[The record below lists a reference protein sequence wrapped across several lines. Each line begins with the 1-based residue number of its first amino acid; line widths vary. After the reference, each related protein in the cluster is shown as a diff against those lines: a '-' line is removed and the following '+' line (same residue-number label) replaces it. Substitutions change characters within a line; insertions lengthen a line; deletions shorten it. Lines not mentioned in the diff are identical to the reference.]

1 MAERALTLP
10 TALMSSI
17 HKCVSMALQVIAVC
31 LPFLCCS
38 AHARLTEKEPELIKR
53 FGPVVS
59 RSEDKRSF
67 EGRTY
72 TVGTSLSFRS
82 DQWSIQVLMI
92 DDRCAQITYS
102 KIGSWTEEQIIGLLD
117 RNGGSA
123 TYKEQPTGGG
133 KINRKWKQSDGI
145 TAQFLINKLELTH
158 PLLER
163 RLALLKAKAEAESKR
178 PPKF

>member
-1 MAERALTLP
+1 
-10 TALMSSI
+10 
-17 HKCVSMALQVIAVC
+17 MALRFAAVC
-31 LPFLCCS
+31 LPLLCCS
-38 AHARLTEKEPELIKR
+38 AQARLTEKESELIKR

-72 TVGTSLSFRS
+72 TVGTSLSFHS
-82 DQWSIQVLMI
+82 DQWSIEVLMI
-92 DDRCAQITYS
+92 DDRCAQITYR

-117 RNGGSA
+117 RNGGYG
-123 TYKEQPTGGG
+123 TYKEQPTGLGRSY
-133 KINRKWKQSDGI
+133 RKWKQADGV
-145 TAQFLINKLELTH
+145 TAVFSMNTLELTH